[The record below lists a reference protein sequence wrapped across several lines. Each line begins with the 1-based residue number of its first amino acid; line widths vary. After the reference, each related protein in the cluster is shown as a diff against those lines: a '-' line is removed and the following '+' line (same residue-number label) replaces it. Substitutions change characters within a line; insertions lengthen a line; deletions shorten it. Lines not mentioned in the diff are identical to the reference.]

1 VVSLTATPA
10 RFCCSTWSGGRPT
23 KRHVSLYSVGVASAA
38 PFLFLTLVSAVVQ
51 AEGGIK
57 GAGSASLLG
66 GV

>member
-1 VVSLTATPA
+1 
-10 RFCCSTWSGGRPT
+10 
-23 KRHVSLYSVGVASAA
+23 VGVASAA

-57 GAGSASLLG
+57 GAGSASLFG